1 MLLINLL
8 LVCFFHP
15 IHVSVTEIEYNEK
28 NKSLQI
34 ISRIY
39 IDDLEL
45 SVQKQAKNESL
56 DLIEPKNGVT
66 TDQLLSSYLKEHF
79 KIKLDGKPA
88 KINYLA
94 YEIEDLAIICYLEIE
109 NVKKLKTLEVTN
121 DVIQEIHG
129 DQSNLVHITYKGPVK
144 SFRLT
149 REKPFDVLKFES
161 K

>member
-8 LVCFFHP
+8 LVCFLHP

-45 SVQKQAKNESL
+45 SIQKQVRNESL
-56 DLIEPKNGVT
+56 DLIEPKNGMT

-88 KINYLA
+88 KINYLTH
-94 YEIEDLAIICYLEIE
+94 EIEDLAIICYLEIE